1 MLVLVPALA
10 ACTADPGASGEPDRT
25 EAARVEK
32 HLADVEVR
40 LRAGAVEHLSPDQ
53 RRARAETID
62 WLAEY
67 RSARVY
73 PHNHV
78 LHDERTPIFVDPHGT
93 PCAVGYLLLRSGEDE
108 LVEAVVRTDNLVRVP
123 ELAGEPRLEAWL
135 EERGLTL
142 EEAAAIQPAYQGEGP
157 VPTGPLE
164 ESHYA
169 GATVGLA
176 IVTAAV
182 DVYALSTRPRHDR
195 GPWIE
200 GLTLLTAFGNVAM
213 AFAGRQDDQ
222 APHWART
229 VNTVGAIG
237 SSVVALDRLMRWSLS
252 RPREGRIL
260 AAAPFVERDH
270 DRVRVGLTLRH

>member
-1 MLVLVPALA
+1 VLVLALA
-10 ACTADPGASGEPDRT
+10 ACTAEPRVSAEPDAA
-25 EAARVEK
+25 EAARIEK
-32 HLADVEVR
+32 HLSDVESR
-40 LRAGAVEHLSPDQ
+40 LRDSPVGHLSVDQ
-53 RRARAETID
+53 RHARAETLD

-78 LHDERTPIFVDPHGT
+78 LPGERTPVFVDPHGT
-93 PCAVGYLLLRSGEDE
+93 PCAVGYLLLRSGRDE
-108 LVEAVVRTDNLVRVP
+108 LVEEVVRADNLVRVP
-123 ELAGEPRLEAWL
+123 DLAGEPRLEDWL

-142 EEAAAIQPAYQGEGP
+142 EEAAAIQPAYGGTPPPP
-157 VPTGPLE
+157 VPE
-164 ESHYA
+164 KSHYA
-169 GATVGLA
+169 EATVGLA

-182 DVYALSTRPRHDR
+182 DVYALSTSPKHDR
-195 GPWIE
+195 GAWVE

-213 AFAGRQDDQ
+213 AFVGREDDQ

-252 RPREGRIL
+252 RPRQGRIL
-260 AAAPFVERDH
+260 AAAPFVERDQ